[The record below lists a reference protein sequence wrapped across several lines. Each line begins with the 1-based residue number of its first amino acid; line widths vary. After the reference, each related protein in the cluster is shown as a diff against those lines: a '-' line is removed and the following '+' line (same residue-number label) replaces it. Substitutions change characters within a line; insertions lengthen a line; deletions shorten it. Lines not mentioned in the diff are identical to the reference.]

1 MVGNDQT
8 ENLLRPLPK
17 GRRFHSCNRRG
28 RPLVSSKKNSI
39 RSLIT
44 CVYRQ
49 RWTWFLQFSPANK
62 AFKYLRVLGRLFFRT
77 YVFQR

>member
-1 MVGNDQT
+1 M
-8 ENLLRPLPK
+8 
-17 GRRFHSCNRRG
+17 
-28 RPLVSSKKNSI
+28 SSKNNSI

-62 AFKYLRVLGRLFFRT
+62 AFKYLRVLGRLFFVPTFSRGNQWLHESPNHIST
-77 YVFQR
+77 C